1 MNKKASVA
9 IITSVLLLTLVGAK
23 AQDWVEYE
31 AGPQAFTFT
40 ATLKYAAPGTFFFDW
55 DTGTYDKTQ
64 PQSESTA
71 DYYDAN
77 GNNTKT
83 VYTYSDVP
91 KTLKYGNADLI
102 RELKD
107 QDLLDGTTS
116 GWSLV
121 ALLIDDGGGNPSWD
135 LVARKK
141 VNGDLMDVPV
151 GSIGTD
157 LGFVTGTYTDTTTRK
172 FDADGFETSVVQ
184 TIAGAYSFEGSLLIN
199 LAGLSINALYAEKAT
214 EFAWYPDI
222 TDKSTQSSII
232 LSGGGKLTAGLGQ
245 TTYDDPNTGGS
256 YDAIISA
263 TGSLGKAAA
272 VKVVY

>member
-1 MNKKASVA
+1 MKEKALIA

-31 AGPQAFTFT
+31 AGPQAFIFT

-77 GNNTKT
+77 GNNTKS

-91 KTLKYGNADLI
+91 KALKYGNADLI
-102 RELKD
+102 RELND

-121 ALLIDDGGGNPSWD
+121 ALLMDESPSWD

-141 VNGDLMDVPV
+141 VNGEIMDVPV

-184 TIAGAYSFEGSLLIN
+184 TIAGAYSFEGSLNIDLG
-199 LAGLSINALYAEKAT
+199 GLQVRALYAEKAT
-214 EFAWYPDI
+214 VFAWYPDI

-232 LSGGGKLTAGLGQ
+232 LSGGGKLTAGLGP
-245 TTYDDPNTGGS
+245 TTYEDPNTGAT

-272 VKVVY
+272 VKVIY